1 MKFLRYGPPGE
12 EKPGLLDKN
21 GIIRDL
27 SDKINDFEGLT
38 LCHKNLSELA
48 KINTDTLNEVNGTPR
63 LGPPVANIG
72 KIIAVGINYADHGKE
87 TKINLPKEP
96 ILFSKA
102 ITSLSG
108 PNDPVIL
115 PIGSLKCDWEAE
127 LAIVIGKRAQYV
139 SEKDAMQVVAGYT
152 IMNDVSEREFQL
164 EREGQWLKGKSFD
177 TFAPLGPWLVT
188 PDEIVDPQNLH
199 IWLNVNG
206 KKQQDGHTNDMIFNI
221 RNIISTVT
229 NYMTLM
235 PGDIISTGTPPGVGL
250 GKIPPMYLKKGD
262 VMNLGIEG
270 LGEQS
275 QKIKSWEEVH

>member
-1 MKFLRYGPPGE
+1 MKFLRYGSPGE

-27 SDKINDFEGLT
+27 SHKINDFEGLT
-38 LCHKNLSELA
+38 LCDKNLFELA
-48 KINTDTLNEVNGTPR
+48 KLNTDNLIEVNGNTR
-63 LGPPVANIG
+63 LGPPVANVG

-115 PIGSLKCDWEAE
+115 PKGSLKCDWEAE

-139 SEKDAMQVVAGYT
+139 SEKDAMQVIAGYT

-188 PDEIVDPQNLH
+188 PDEIVDPQNLY

-262 VMNLGIEG
+262 VINLGIES

-275 QKIKSWEEVH
+275 QKIKSWEEVN